1 MLLRSFCTKNLVLK
15 PTRCTVPFTLS
26 NNGNRILSRPLSLS
40 SILPLRRSP
49 NNAPKIRMPTAKL
62 IDVIKTEQSTFSKGV
77 IFLAISSSVSLII
90 PASIGSLIDLFSGAK
105 PDAFFGYS
113 LTSVTCAL
121 GGLFA
126 VGAAANAGRAMLFRL
141 AGQRIVNRLR
151 VDAYSNALK
160 QDVEFADKG
169 SGETLSRLT
178 SDSTIL
184 TDCVTQSLSD
194 GLRASV
200 FSVFGLCAMFF
211 ISSKLTTVMLTI
223 VPPIAIGAVF
233 YGRYLKRLSTAS
245 QDALADASNLA
256 NERLSA
262 FRTITASNT
271 QDGEAKRFSRKIDT
285 VLQLGRREAIAS
297 GVFFGSTGF
306 SGNLSILALLAY
318 GGHLVGLGEI
328 TIGNLSSLLLYS
340 AYVGSSLSSLTSFY
354 SSMMRGL
361 GAGERVFALIE
372 RKPQIKLGEGYDLAS
387 VLGGKSSG
395 TVRFERCAFTYP
407 TRPDAT
413 ILRDVSFDVPQG
425 QSVAI
430 AGPSGAGKTSII
442 ALLLRYYD
450 PNGGRVTYN
459 GHDIRAFTPESWRE
473 IIGVVDQRPV
483 LFAGT
488 IEENIKYGTENASSF
503 DVYNAAMQANC
514 EFVKQLPQGFHTT
527 VTPSSLS
534 GGQVQRIAIA
544 RALIKRPALL
554 VLDEASS
561 ALDAQSEAQVN
572 EAIRRILNQSQTTVI
587 VIAHR
592 LSSLRSAQ
600 KIVCLEDGVVS
611 ESGSFEELTKS
622 GGGRFR
628 RLMAEQLSS
637 AAGGAGELQYS
648 RKFDASIEKIL
659 HLAQPR
665 RGSIM
670 SQLQPRKQFQAFN
683 TTYSVQE
690 GYSLHKELGQGAY
703 GGWIVDLWQ
712 YSQVLQAASS
722 RGGTMPAGQNWPS
735 RSSEVFSQKWAKR
748 IHAYKA
754 HTLTQTHQTILTK
767 RALREIKLLDHFRAH
782 KNITCL
788 YDMDIVDY
796 SNFNE
801 IYLYEELMEADLHA
815 IIRSGQALT
824 DQHYQSFVYQT
835 LCGLKYIHSADVIH
849 RDLKPGNL
857 LVNADCEL
865 KICDF
870 GLARGYQSDPLRA
883 GLAGS
888 AGFMTEYVAT
898 RWYRAPEI
906 MLSFANYSTSID
918 IWSVGCILAEL
929 LGGRPIFKGRD
940 YVDQLNQ
947 ILHVL
952 GTPSEETLRRV
963 GSPRAVEYIRSLPI
977 KPRIPFE
984 RIYPKANPLALDL
997 LSKMLTFDPAKRITC
1012 EEALKHPYL
1021 AVWHDPSDEPSCR
1034 ERFDFGFEV
1043 EDSPEG
1049 MRNLIVDEVKSFR
1062 KKVRTPLG
1070 VQQQQEQQE
1079 REKMEMEMERE
1090 REEREREKQMNDS
1103 ATAHSLPVPS
1113 REELQLAD
1121 DTQSLTCNYTTGE
1134 RSDQGS
1140 YVLDDPSV
1148 ELERELASTRIE

>member
-1 MLLRSFCTKNLVLK
+1 
-15 PTRCTVPFTLS
+15 
-26 NNGNRILSRPLSLS
+26 
-40 SILPLRRSP
+40 
-49 NNAPKIRMPTAKL
+49 MPTAKL

-637 AAGGAGELQYS
+637 AAGGA
-648 RKFDASIEKIL
+648 A
-659 HLAQPR
+659 
-665 RGSIM
+665 
-670 SQLQPRKQFQAFN
+670 QLQPRKQFQAFN

-703 GGWIVDLWQ
+703 GCVVAGRHD
-712 YSQVLQAASS
+712 ASGTKLAIKKL
-722 RGGTMPAGQNWPS
+722 RGVFGQT
-735 RSSEVFSQKWAKR
+735 R
-748 IHAYKA
+748 IHAYTA
-754 HTLTQTHQTILTK
+754 HKLTRTYQTILTK

-1121 DTQSLTCNYTTGE
+1121 DTQSLTSNYTTGE